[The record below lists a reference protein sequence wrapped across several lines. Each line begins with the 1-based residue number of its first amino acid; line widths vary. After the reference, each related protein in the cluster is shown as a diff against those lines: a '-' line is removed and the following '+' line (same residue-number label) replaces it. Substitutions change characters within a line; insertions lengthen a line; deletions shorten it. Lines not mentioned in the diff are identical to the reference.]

1 MIFSRQFQNDK
12 PLEMNP
18 SKSNKTMNRTP
29 FHRQFRHSVFC
40 LFLIGVFPLLVQPGH
55 TTDPVNPLLREF
67 PITVNPSALTPTTW
81 WHVPGI
87 TPLIWTKDPINMD
100 AYKTSES
107 RTLNLKPGEYRFGTF
122 TFDFLFKV
130 TLSGTLEF
138 APTLDQCIDG
148 RGTQVLTIRCTHT
161 QPYPQEPDYP
171 K

>member
-1 MIFSRQFQNDK
+1 
-12 PLEMNP
+12 MNC
-18 SKSNKTMNRTP
+18 KKYSNNMKNRTSMTSL
-29 FHRQFRHSVFC
+29 FRQSFLC
-40 LFLIGVFPLLVQPGH
+40 LLLLLPSLQFIQSGH
-55 TTDPVNPLLREF
+55 AADQINPLLREF
-67 PITVNPSALTPTTW
+67 PITVNPSALNPPTW

-100 AYKTSES
+100 AYKTTEVKQ
-107 RTLNLKPGEYRFGTF
+107 LNLKPGEYRFGTF

-138 APTLDQCIDG
+138 STTLDQCVDG
-148 RGTQVLTIRCTHT
+148 RGTQVLTIRCSHT